1 MKIVGFEWD
10 EGNALHIELGHGIV
24 QAEAEEVFAVNPLFR
39 KTKRGHYSVMGPT
52 LDGRHLI
59 VIFELKK
66 GRIARVITGWDMK
79 DSEKRYYHK
88 NKRSKHIL

>member
-1 MKIVGFEWD
+1 MKITGFEWD

-52 LDGRHLI
+52 LDDRYLT
-59 VIFELKK
+59 VIFKLKK
-66 GRIARVITGWDMK
+66 SGIARAITGWDMN
-79 DSEKRYYHK
+79 DSEKRYYRR
-88 NKRSKHIL
+88 NKGR